1 MRKLLVILAFAV
13 MVTALPTAAS
23 ADTVSDEAAF
33 VVKINE
39 LRASKGLP
47 GLTVHPNLVDKARAW
62 AGTMAAAGRIWHS
75 TLSDGITA
83 DWRKLGENVGM
94 GGSVQP
100 LHEAFIASPKHY
112 ANLVDPE
119 FNYVGIGVAYAGG
132 TLFVTESFMKLTTA
146 PVAVTPPAPAPTTTT
161 VPAPAPAPAPAPK
174 PPAPAPVP
182 QPAPTPAPAPVPEP
196 ALAAAPPAPEPPP
209 PPAPPLPEPSPLLIS
224 VLTRL
229 HEFEV

>member
-1 MRKLLVILAFAV
+1 

-47 GLTVHPNLVDKARAW
+47 GLAVHPNLVDKARAW

-119 FNYVGIGVAYAGG
+119 FNYVGIGVAYSGG
-132 TLFVTESFMKLTTA
+132 TLFVAESFMKLATA
-146 PVAVTPPAPAPTTTT
+146 PVAVAPPAP
-161 VPAPAPAPAPAPK
+161 VPAPAPAPK

-182 QPAPTPAPAPVPEP
+182 EPAPAPAPAPVPEP

-209 PPAPPLPEPSPLLIS
+209 PPPPPLPEPSPLLIS